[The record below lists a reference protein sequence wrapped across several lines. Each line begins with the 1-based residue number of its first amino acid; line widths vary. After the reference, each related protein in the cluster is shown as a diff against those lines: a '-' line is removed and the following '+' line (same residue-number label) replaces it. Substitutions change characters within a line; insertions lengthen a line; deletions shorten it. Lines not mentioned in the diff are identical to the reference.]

1 MNYPNPIKS
10 IPVISVS
17 CTYIS
22 SIMSVGHTRWVAT
35 VFAAFCLLCAP
46 ATVLAQTQL
55 GADIDGESAEDSA
68 GAVSLSSDGNRL
80 AIGAGGNDGNGSD
93 SGHARVYQWSGM
105 AWAQLGADIDGEA
118 AGDGSGSVSLSS
130 DGNRLAIGAPG
141 NDGNGTD
148 SGHVRVYEWSGMAW
162 TQLGTDI
169 DGEAAG
175 DGFGQSVRLSSDG
188 NRLAIGTPWNDDNYG
203 HVRVYEWSDSTWT
216 QLGADIDGDAASEY
230 TGFSV
235 SLSSDGN
242 RLAVGAIWSR
252 DSGHARVYQWSGT
265 VWTQLGADID
275 GEAAGDH
282 SGWSVS
288 LSSDGNRLAI
298 GADENDGNGTG
309 SGHVRV
315 YEWSGM
321 AWTQLGT
328 DIDGEAAGDED
339 GERERVV

>member
-17 CTYIS
+17 CKYIS

-55 GADIDGESAEDSA
+55 GADIDGESAEDSS

-80 AIGAGGNDGNGSD
+80 VIGAPGNDGNGSD
-93 SGHARVYQWSGM
+93 SGHARVYQWSDM
-105 AWAQLGADIDGEA
+105 AWTRLGADIDGEA
-118 AGDGSGSVSLSS
+118 AGDNSGDSVSLSS

-141 NDGNGTD
+141 NDGNGSE

-175 DGFGQSVRLSSDG
+175 DWSGFSVSLSSDG
-188 NRLAIGTPWNDDNYG
+188 NRLATGTPLNDGNSG

-216 QLGADIDGDAASEY
+216 SGRWGACCNRSEQQL
-230 TGFSV
+230 
-235 SLSSDGN
+235 
-242 RLAVGAIWSR
+242 
-252 DSGHARVYQWSGT
+252 H
-265 VWTQLGADID
+265 
-275 GEAAGDH
+275 
-282 SGWSVS
+282 
-288 LSSDGNRLAI
+288 
-298 GADENDGNGTG
+298 
-309 SGHVRV
+309 
-315 YEWSGM
+315 
-321 AWTQLGT
+321 
-328 DIDGEAAGDED
+328 
-339 GERERVV
+339 